1 MTEQRFRVGIV
12 GLEPGR
18 GWAARAHVPALR
30 ALSDSYEIVGVA
42 NTSLASA
49 QRAAAALG
57 LPRAFN
63 DVAELVSAPEVDIVT
78 VTVKV
83 PHHLE
88 VVKAAIEAGKHV
100 YCEWPLGNGLAEAEE
115 LAELAK
121 AKSVLGVVGTRSGD
135 LGAFTGFSVHQVRI
149 VAAVGDHDVWIAV
162 TVEVRQGHVPCAP
175 LGIAERAEFSEVA
188 LAVIQ
193 VDEFAIGRIVADHDV
208 QVAVAID
215 IGQRRRIGAVGRR
228 PQVTGDKA
236 AMAIVQK
243 HAIEERPMPPFAKND
258 VR

>member
-1 MTEQRFRVGIV
+1 MAATMPDPSTRLTFPAADRMVDLLAPYTKRNTNSRTYASATPRRNAMTEQRFRVGIV

-121 AKSVLGVVGTRSGD
+121 AKSILGVVGTQARVSPEIEYLKQLIMD
-135 LGAFTGFSVHQVRI
+135 GF
-149 VAAVGDHDVWIAV
+149 VGEGSIDDH
-162 TVEVRQGHVPCAP
+162 R
-175 LGIAERAEFSEVA
+175 RA
-188 LAVIQ
+188 
-193 VDEFAIGRIVADHDV
+193 
-208 QVAVAID
+208 
-215 IGQRRRIGAVGRR
+215 RRRLGRLHS
-228 PQVTGDKA
+228 P
-236 AMAIVQK
+236 
-243 HAIEERPMPPFAKND
+243 EEE
-258 VR
+258 

>member
-1 MTEQRFRVGIV
+1 MVRRTNKGIVRPRELISIPLSLNGRDHARSIDPFDLPSSGSDGRSSCSVYKAQHYSRNYASATPRRNAMTEQRFRVGIV

-57 LPRAFN
+57 LPRAFT
-63 DVAELVSAPEVDIVT
+63 DVAELVSAPDVDIVT

-115 LAELAK
+115 LADLAK
-121 AKSVLGVVGTRSGD
+121 AKSILGVVGTQARVSPEIRRERSIRNRSARG
-135 LGAFTGFSVHQVRI
+135 
-149 VAAVGDHDVWIAV
+149 
-162 TVEVRQGHVPCAP
+162 
-175 LGIAERAEFSEVA
+175 
-188 LAVIQ
+188 
-193 VDEFAIGRIVADHDV
+193 
-208 QVAVAID
+208 
-215 IGQRRRIGAVGRR
+215 
-228 PQVTGDKA
+228 
-236 AMAIVQK
+236 
-243 HAIEERPMPPFAKND
+243 
-258 VR
+258 